1 MLFNRE
7 NSLEDIFQTIKHEL
21 HRGALDAKHPFRF
34 VTLATQSKHGVDA
47 RYVVLRAIDE
57 ELNFYVFSDART
69 SKVGQLTLCPEMM
82 LLLYH
87 PSKRI
92 QVKVSGKAEIKRN
105 DEVTASFWS
114 KIQGDA
120 RKAYN
125 QILSP
130 GTVIKNPEEAF
141 AWKGTL
147 TDSNFTVIKI
157 IPIEIE
163 ALQLDGLEHLRVVFK
178 LADKNWDKS
187 WLAP

>member
-1 MLFNRE
+1 M
-7 NSLEDIFQTIKHEL
+7 EDIFQTIKHEL

-34 VTLATQSKHGVDA
+34 VTIATQSKHGVDA

-57 ELNFYVFSDART
+57 ELNFYVFTDART

-125 QILSP
+125 QILPP
-130 GTVIKNPEEAF
+130 GTVVNHPKEAF
-141 AWKGTL
+141 AWNEPL
-147 TDSNFTVIKI
+147 TDSNFTIIKI
-157 IPIEIE
+157 QPIEME

-178 LADKNWDKS
+178 LRDKNWDMS
-187 WLAP
+187 WVAP